1 VKQSRLLVEFRH
13 RGTEGVTPRGSAEIV
28 FPTVARGPPASQ
40 SSYLPDE
47 KYTLYRRA
55 HICHQITNSGTV
67 DLGPLF
73 SNEEVD
79 LRDHRRVRWRDPS
92 IGGVLSPKDK
102 ESKSVTDQSHST
114 TVTAQSYLNSLI
126 IEFTPHT

>member
-1 VKQSRLLVEFRH
+1 VLTLWNQDVMRYCYATRLCRDRISNRRSR
-13 RGTEGVTPRGSAEIV
+13 SSS
-28 FPTVARGPPASQ
+28 VADT

-55 HICHQITNSGTV
+55 HICHQVTSSGTV

-73 SNEEVD
+73 SNEEVG
-79 LRDHRRVRWRDPS
+79 LRDHRRVRWREPS
-92 IGGVLSPKDK
+92 IGGIVSPKDK
-102 ESKSVTDQSHST
+102 EPKSVTDESHST